1 MHFGVLNLSFW
12 LYVEH
17 KITLPKKALKF
28 WDTCLAISNQQ
39 NLIFVSHEDVF
50 SWIYKFSSDVCISV
64 VATTTMRIASV
75 LFKKC
80 VIFQI
85 KCFYLTYC
93 LWRWRLLNSWSIF
106 IRNIQ
111 TGIWNYTGRH
121 KLLQTLQS
129 IKSTLQQLWSWK
141 FQVLTSVHDFSIPY
155 YGAMGCIR
163 KISSNKTL
171 QNSINLI
178 L

>member
-64 VATTTMRIASV
+64 VATTAMRIASV
-75 LFKKC
+75 LFKIC
-80 VIFQI
+80 VLLQI
-85 KCFYLTYC
+85 KRFYLTYC
-93 LWRWRLLNSWSIF
+93 LWRWRNCWSIF
-106 IRNIQ
+106 IWNIQ
-111 TGIWNYTGRH
+111 IELWNYTGRH

-129 IKSTLQQLWSWK
+129 IKSTIQQLWSRN
-141 FQVLTSVHDFSIPY
+141 FQVLTSVHDLSIPY
-155 YGAMGCIR
+155 
-163 KISSNKTL
+163 
-171 QNSINLI
+171 
-178 L
+178 